1 MGYNSRYNPSQGGRN
16 PTRDSVIRPA
26 SRPLPPD
33 RPEVPST
40 GTTASTTPEQL
51 RKLSLESA
59 ATGLPSPDLVNEAFS
74 KTGY

>member
-33 RPEVPST
+33 TPEAAST
-40 GTTASTTPEQL
+40 GSTTSTTPEQL
-51 RKLSLESA
+51 RQISLQSA
-59 ATGLPSPDLVNEAFS
+59 ATGLPSPDLAALQFS
-74 KTGY
+74 KVGY